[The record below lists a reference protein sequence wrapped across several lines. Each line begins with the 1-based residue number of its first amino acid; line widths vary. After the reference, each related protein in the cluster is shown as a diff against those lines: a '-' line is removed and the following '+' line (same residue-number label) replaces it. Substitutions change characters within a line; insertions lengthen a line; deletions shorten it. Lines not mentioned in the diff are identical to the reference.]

1 MKAVEYMEKIADE
14 IGKTVAGISE
24 KKTELFINKIINAKR
39 IFLAGAGRSGLMI
52 KAFAMRLMHIGFES
66 YVVGETVTPSII
78 KGDLLIIGSGS
89 GETESLLGMAKKAKK
104 MEVDVALITIF
115 SQSSIGKYTDV
126 SVTIPAP
133 AAKVDREI
141 GVSSV
146 QPKGSLFEQSML
158 IFFESVIILLMKKNN
173 MDPLKIM
180 TYHANLE

>member
-1 MKAVEYMEKIADE
+1 MKAVECMEKIADE

-24 KKTELFINKIINAKR
+24 QRTEQFINEIINTKR
-39 IFLAGAGRSGLMI
+39 IFVAGAGRSGLMI
-52 KAFAMRLMHIGFES
+52 KAFAMRLMHIGFKS

-104 MEVDVALITIF
+104 MEVAVALITIF
-115 SQSSIGKYTDV
+115 SQSSIGKYADV
-126 SVTIPAP
+126 TVTIPAP
-133 AAKVDREI
+133 TAKVDRDI

-158 IFFESVIILLMKKNN
+158 IFFESVIILLMKKIN